1 MVITTK
7 RAAAP
12 TAQTQLKI
20 KTGAVKRLVKERE
33 IYVKEIADQHERVEE
48 YRQRAVNETDTNKR
62 KTYDADLRKQNEV
75 LEETVQMVPH
85 MERRIRDAMQDLE
98 NLVLAMHDS
107 IEDVEALDSA
117 KEAIA
122 AAADV
127 VTSSK
132 AKPV

>member
-33 IYVKEIADQHERVEE
+33 IYVKEIADQQVRVEE
-48 YRQRAVNETDTNKR
+48 YHQRAVNETDANKR

-85 MERRIRDAMQDLE
+85 MER
-98 NLVLAMHDS
+98 
-107 IEDVEALDSA
+107 
-117 KEAIA
+117 
-122 AAADV
+122 
-127 VTSSK
+127 
-132 AKPV
+132 

>member
-33 IYVKEIADQHERVEE
+33 IYVKEIADQQVRVEE
-48 YRQRAVNETDTNKR
+48 YHQRAVNETDANKR

-98 NLVLAMHDS
+98 NLVLAMQDS

-117 KEAIA
+117 REAIA

>member
-1 MVITTK
+1 
-7 RAAAP
+7 
-12 TAQTQLKI
+12 
-20 KTGAVKRLVKERE
+20 
-33 IYVKEIADQHERVEE
+33 
-48 YRQRAVNETDTNKR
+48 
-62 KTYDADLRKQNEV
+62 
-75 LEETVQMVPH
+75 MVPH

-98 NLVLAMHDS
+98 NLVLAMQDS

-117 KEAIA
+117 REAIA

>member
-33 IYVKEIADQHERVEE
+33 IYVKEIADQQVRVEE
-48 YRQRAVNETDTNKR
+48 YRQRAVSETDANKR

-98 NLVLAMHDS
+98 NLVLAMHES
-107 IEDVEALDSA
+107 IEDVEALASA